1 MAFHCSII
9 IIYFFL
15 LGGSKCSLPNFPL
28 GSLLLIYMDTHNFK
42 AKCGMPMTML
52 SDFPD
57 SDPFPVNPH
66 FSGEDPTWG
75 LKDPPSFSYM
85 DTCQSVLHA
94 FHIHR
99 QD

>member
-1 MAFHCSII
+1 M
-9 IIYFFL
+9 FFAQFSFGL
-15 LGGSKCSLPNFPL
+15 L
-28 GSLLLIYMDTHNFK
+28 LLLIYMDTHNFK

-85 DTCQSVLHA
+85 DTYQSVLHA

>member
-1 MAFHCSII
+1 MAFHCFII

-15 LGGSKCSLPNFPL
+15 LGGSKCSLSNFLL
-28 GSLLLIYMDTHNFK
+28 GYLLLVYTDTHNFK
-42 AKCGMPMTML
+42 AKWGMSMTKL

-57 SDPFPVNPH
+57 SDPFSFNPH

-75 LKDPPSFSYM
+75 LKDPPSSSCL

-94 FHIHR
+94 FHLHR
-99 QD
+99 QG